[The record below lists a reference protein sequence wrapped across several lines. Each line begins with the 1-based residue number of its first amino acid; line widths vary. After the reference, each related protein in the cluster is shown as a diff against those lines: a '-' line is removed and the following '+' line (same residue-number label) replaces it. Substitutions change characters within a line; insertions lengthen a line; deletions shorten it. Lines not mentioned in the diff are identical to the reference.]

1 MVTPLNGTRALL
13 TGHPRRATVSGTSRF
28 PDLELRVT
36 DPRTKRTRAPR
47 AMRRAVG
54 LAGTALMAAA
64 LLSWAPA
71 SATGWNQGSAEAT
84 LWQLMNGARVN
95 NGRRAVAQ
103 HSTLVSLARWR
114 SKDQVQRNYFSHTIL
129 GTNYQVYHWYD
140 TNGLNYSWGGENIG
154 WNSGASD
161 ADSPVMIHEGFMN
174 SPGHR
179 ANVLE
184 PSFTHGGVGAYG
196 ADGVNFLG
204 KLRNPR
210 FYTELFMTA
219 KSAPPPPPPPPP
231 PPGNTNPP
239 PPPPGG
245 GGTTPP
251 PARPARAE
259 PAAHTYRV
267 DRPAPPATADLGEAT
282 LVARLERAPS
292 AVAARALAR
301 TQDLDA
307 VLAAQVEVAAS
318 PMRVEAAAAADGGLV
333 ETVLGSLL
341 GFFL

>member
-1 MVTPLNGTRALL
+1 
-13 TGHPRRATVSGTSRF
+13 
-28 PDLELRVT
+28 
-36 DPRTKRTRAPR
+36 
-47 AMRRAVG
+47 
-54 LAGTALMAAA
+54 MAAA
-64 LLSWAPA
+64 LLAWAPQPT
-71 SATGWNQGSAEAT
+71 TGWNQGAAEAT

-95 NGRRAVAQ
+95 NGRRAVLQ

-129 GTNYQVYHWYD
+129 GTGYQVYHWYD
-140 TNGLNYSWGGENIG
+140 TNGLSYSWGGENIG

-161 ADSPVMIHEGFMN
+161 SDSPVLIHEGFMN

-210 FYTELFMTA
+210 FYTELFMVA
-219 KSAPPPPPPPPP
+219 RSSAPPPPP

-245 GGTTPP
+245 NDAAPAAQ
-251 PARPARAE
+251 PARQRRDM
-259 PAAHTYRV
+259 HQYRV
-267 DRPAPPATADLGEAT
+267 DRPAAPPATRSLGAAT
-282 LVARLERAPS
+282 LVASLDRPAG
-292 AVAARALAR
+292 ADAARALAR
-301 TQDLDA
+301 TDDLEA
-307 VLAAQVEVAAS
+307 VLAAPSQVAAAPS
-318 PMRVEAAAAADGGLV
+318 PMRIEAATATNGGLV

>member
-1 MVTPLNGTRALL
+1 MVTPLNGTTALL
-13 TGHPRRATVSGTSRF
+13 TTLRRAGTVVA
-28 PDLELRVT
+28 VT
-36 DPRTKRTRAPR
+36 DPRTTRTPR
-47 AMRRAVG
+47 ALRRAIG
-54 LAGTALMAAA
+54 LAATALMAAA
-64 LLSWAPA
+64 LLTWAPA
-71 SATGWNQGSAEAT
+71 ATTGFNEGAAEAT

-95 NGRRAVAQ
+95 NGRRAVVQ
-103 HSTLVSLARWR
+103 HGTLVSLARWR

-129 GTNYQVYHWYD
+129 GTGYQVYHWYD

-161 ADSPVMIHEGFMN
+161 GDSPVMIHEGFMN

-184 PSFTHGGVGAYG
+184 PAFTHGGVGAYG

-210 FYTELFMTA
+210 FYTELFMVA
-219 KSAPPPPPPPPP
+219 ASAPEPPPPP

-245 GGTTPP
+245 NDNAPV
-251 PARPARAE
+251 ARSARDRRD
-259 PAAHTYRV
+259 AHAYRV
-267 DRPAPPATADLGEAT
+267 DRPAAPAARDLGEAE
-282 LVARLERAPS
+282 LVASLDRPTAMD
-292 AVAARALAR
+292 AVRALAR
-301 TQDLDA
+301 TDDLEA
-307 VLAAQVEVAAS
+307 ILAAPSEVAAVPS
-318 PMRVEAAAAADGGLV
+318 PMRVEAATADQGGLV

>member
-1 MVTPLNGTRALL
+1 
-13 TGHPRRATVSGTSRF
+13 
-28 PDLELRVT
+28 VT
-36 DPRTKRTRAPR
+36 DPRTKPTRAPR
-47 AMRRAVG
+47 AVRRAVG

-64 LLSWAPA
+64 LLTWAPT

-161 ADSPVMIHEGFMN
+161 ADSPVLIHEGFMN

-184 PSFTHGGVGAYG
+184 PSFTHGGVGAFG

-210 FYTELFMTA
+210 FYTELFMVA
-219 KSAPPPPPPPPP
+219 SSSPPPPPPP

-239 PPPPGG
+239 PPPGG
-245 GGTTPP
+245 GGSP
-251 PARPARAE
+251 PAPARAARAR

-267 DRPAPPATADLGEAT
+267 DRPAPPATADLGQAT
-282 LVARLERAPS
+282 LVASLDRVPA
-292 AVAARALAR
+292 AVTARALAR
-301 TQDLDA
+301 THDLDA
-307 VLAAQVEVAAS
+307 VLAAPTEVAAT
-318 PMRVEAAAAADGGLV
+318 PMRVEAATAPDGGLV